1 MPLSEPASESRPLS
15 LHAEVSSALRRWPA
29 PDLGQGALREAFL
42 GFLAAR
48 PDATHRSC
56 EPGHITA
63 SAVVLSAD
71 RREVLLTLHPRIG
84 RWVQLGGHCEPEDAT
99 IADAAL
105 REATEE
111 SGIAGLHHRP
121 VAGAPGRPSADL
133 LAGRADQALR
143 HPVPGAGTGRSGAGH
158 LRGVRRPAVLAGR
171 SASGELRRR
180 GACRAGRGAARV
192 NAVSVGQP
200 PGVRRPGRSAGR
212 RRVDREGHPGVAGP
226 DHGVLPAGGIDVG
239 SAASRVADRLRR
251 TADA

>member
-1 MPLSEPASESRPLS
+1 MQLSEPASESRPLS
-15 LHAEVSSALRRWPA
+15 LHAEINSALRRWPA

-56 EPGHITA
+56 TPGHITA

-111 SGIAGLHHRP
+111 SGIAGLHLDPSP
-121 VAGAPGRPSADL
+121 VHLDVHPLTCSLGVPTRHFDIRFRVLAPAGAVPAISAESDDL
-133 LAGRADQALR
+133 RFWPVDQLPADCDD
-143 HPVPGAGTGRSGAGH
+143 
-158 LRGVRRPAVLAGR
+158 GVR
-171 SASGELRRR
+171 
-180 GACRAGRGAARV
+180 AA
-192 NAVSVGQP
+192 
-200 PGVRRPGRSAGR
+200 
-212 RRVDREGHPGVAGP
+212 
-226 DHGVLPAGGIDVG
+226 LT
-239 SAASRVADRLRR
+239 AALVIADD
-251 TADA
+251 T

>member
-1 MPLSEPASESRPLS
+1 MPMSEPASESMPLSEPASESRPLS
-15 LHAEVSSALRRWPA
+15 LHAEISSALRRWPA

-56 EPGHITA
+56 TPGHITA

-111 SGIAGLHHRP
+111 SGIAGLHLDPSP
-121 VAGAPGRPSADL
+121 VHLDVHPLTCSLGVPTRHFDIRFRVLAPAGAVPAISAESDDL
-133 LAGRADQALR
+133 RFWPVDQLPASCDDGVRAALTAALR
-143 HPVPGAGTGRSGAGH
+143 
-158 LRGVRRPAVLAGR
+158 
-171 SASGELRRR
+171 
-180 GACRAGRGAARV
+180 
-192 NAVSVGQP
+192 
-200 PGVRRPGRSAGR
+200 
-212 RRVDREGHPGVAGP
+212 D
-226 DHGVLPAGGIDVG
+226 
-239 SAASRVADRLRR
+239 
-251 TADA
+251 